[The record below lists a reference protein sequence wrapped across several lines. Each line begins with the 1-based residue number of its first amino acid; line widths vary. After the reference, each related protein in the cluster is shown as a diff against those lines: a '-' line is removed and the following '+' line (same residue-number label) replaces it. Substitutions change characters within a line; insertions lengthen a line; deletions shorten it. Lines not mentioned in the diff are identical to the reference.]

1 MDMAKGPRYRVLFRR
16 RREGKTDYRKRL
28 ALIKSGMLRAVVRR
42 SLNHVNVQIVK
53 YELLGDVTIAA
64 SHSRELV
71 RDFGWLAHCG
81 NTPTAYLTGLI
92 CGYKARKK
100 GVEKAVLDTGVR
112 PFVRG
117 SVLLSALK
125 GLLDAGVSIPHDP
138 GVLPSEE
145 RITGKHIADYAKS
158 LDEEERRKIFGNYYD
173 RNLSPTELPNH
184 FNLVKNRIVEKY
196 GVS

>member
-1 MDMAKGPRYRVLFRR
+1 M
-16 RREGKTDYRKRL
+16 
-28 ALIKSGMLRAVVRR
+28 
-42 SLNHVNVQIVK
+42 
-53 YELLGDVTIAA
+53 
-64 SHSRELV
+64 
-71 RDFGWLAHCG
+71 
-81 NTPTAYLTGLI
+81 
-92 CGYKARKK
+92 
-100 GVEKAVLDTGVR
+100 LDTGVR